1 MTASGSTAARPK
13 PRSLRWESER
23 ARRDRWIALGTIA
36 AVAIALFWPIV
47 VGLLTGEPRFFEWD
61 VPEQYW
67 PDLVYLC
74 DALHE
79 GELPLWNPYD
89 RLGYPYLADPQSGA
103 YHPLNWSLCA
113 VGGSSPH
120 WGFAVFRVV
129 FGFVLCGGF
138 GLMWLRRLEFPWS
151 SSVAGAAMLMCA
163 PFMRHN
169 WELNLTSAL
178 AWLPLMLW
186 AAEGLVRRRRIWDG
200 ALLAFAFGLCAW
212 TGSPPA
218 LWHASTFTLLYTV
231 ARLWPGLRAFR
242 QLRTRPIDP
251 SVTQKE
257 RARTFDLVRA
267 PMVALVLAIGF
278 VAPVFVPGLEL
289 ADWLSGG
296 RAGLGRDKRWGRDG
310 LIASAGRSIRQRA
323 ELLQGK
329 DGRVD
334 SILAN
339 VERGTE
345 QTNEVLDGANGLVNG
360 ARLQRTMRNLDSTLA
375 SVARDIDPVYGQAFD
390 KARAVGVEATSYA
403 CTLSDQAIDIHRRI
417 PIED

>member
-267 PMVALVLAIGF
+267 SMVALVLAIGF

-289 ADWLSGG
+289 AEHSVQ
-296 RAGLGRDKRWGRDG
+296 
-310 LIASAGRSIRQRA
+310 AGRSF
-323 ELLQGK
+323 E
-329 DGRVD
+329 
-334 SILAN
+334 SIA
-339 VERGTE
+339 
-345 QTNEVLDGANGLVNG
+345 
-360 ARLQRTMRNLDSTLA
+360 
-375 SVARDIDPVYGQAFD
+375 D
-390 KARAVGVEATSYA
+390 KALSFDDLIALLWPKPGNHLFVGWLVFALTPLALRERELGSRFAVGVAQPLLLDGPPSRFSSFQLVTDHTSAATSQSAASISAAFSAAGIATPDTRICAVWDFFSGA
-403 CTLSDQAIDIHRRI
+403 CW
-417 PIED
+417 